1 VKIDWKISWKFFLN
15 IQRSRKAGKLTE
27 VEADEDASKDTP
39 SHLHPLSTIEHS
51 VPQKVTIEP
60 NLNSGGELPTWV
72 DVGVIPLLNLLLA
85 LLATSIIFLLIN
97 ENPIECLGIMLKGA
111 VGSLKG
117 WSYLLYYATNFIFT
131 GLCVAVAFHAGLFNI
146 GGEGQAYFAGLGA
159 AMVGLYFEFL
169 PWPIVIPL
177 SILASILFGAFWG
190 FVPGYLQAK
199 RGSHIVITTIM
210 FNFIASSLMVYLINY
225 WFRPIGKMAVES
237 REITGAYIL
246 TFREIAKQ
254 FFDYR
259 LPASPLN
266 LTVFL
271 ALFVAWAV
279 WYFLWRTKLGY
290 EIRAV
295 GLNSE
300 ASVYAGITPDRIIM
314 IAMAVS
320 GGLAGLV
327 AVNEVLGAQH
337 RLLLEYV
344 QGAGFVGIA
353 VALMGRN
360 HPIGIVLAALLFG
373 LLYQGGTELSFAKAH
388 INRDM
393 VVVIQGLIIL
403 FMGALEQAF
412 RPWLTALFF
421 RPED

>member
-1 VKIDWKISWKFFLN
+1 MSA
-15 IQRSRKAGKLTE
+15 R
-27 VEADEDASKDTP
+27 
-39 SHLHPLSTIEHS
+39 
-51 VPQKVTIEP
+51 
-60 NLNSGGELPTWV
+60 GELPAWV
-72 DVGVIPLLNLLLA
+72 DVGLIPVLNLLLA
-85 LLATSIIFLLIN
+85 LLATSIVFLLIG
-97 ENPIECLGIMLKGA
+97 ENPFEALGIMIKGA
-111 VGSLKG
+111 VGSVKG
-117 WSYLLYYATNFIFT
+117 WSYMLYYATNFIFT

-159 AMVGLYFEFL
+159 AIVGLNLDFL
-169 PWPIVIPL
+169 PWPLLIPL
-177 SILASILFGAFWG
+177 AIVASALFGAMWG
-190 FVPGYLQAK
+190 WVPGYLQAK

-225 WFRPIGKMAVES
+225 WFRPVGKMAVES
-237 REITGAYIL
+237 RELTGAYIL
-246 TFREIAKQ
+246 SFREIAKT

-271 ALFVAWAV
+271 ALVAAWVV
-279 WYFLWRTKLGY
+279 WFLLWRTKLGY

-295 GLNSE
+295 GLNTE
-300 ASVYAGITPDRIIM
+300 AAIYAGIRPDRIIM

-360 HPIGIVLAALLFG
+360 HPVGIVLAALLFG
-373 LLYQGGTELSFAKAH
+373 LLYQGGTELSFAKQH

-403 FMGALEQAF
+403 FMGALENAF
-412 RPWLTALFF
+412 RPYLTSLFF
-421 RPED
+421 KAED

>member
-1 VKIDWKISWKFFLN
+1 MATRGD
-15 IQRSRKAGKLTE
+15 
-27 VEADEDASKDTP
+27 
-39 SHLHPLSTIEHS
+39 
-51 VPQKVTIEP
+51 
-60 NLNSGGELPTWV
+60 LPRWV
-72 DVGVIPLLNLLLA
+72 DVGLIPLLNLLLA
-85 LLATSIIFLLIN
+85 LLATSIIFLLIG
-97 ENPIECLGIMLKGA
+97 ENPIEALGIMLDGA
-111 VGSLKG
+111 VGSVKG
-117 WSYLLYYATNFIFT
+117 WSYMLYYATNFIFT

-159 AMVGLYFEFL
+159 AMVGLGLDFL
-169 PWPIVIPL
+169 PWPLLIPL
-177 SILASILFGAFWG
+177 AIIASALFGALWG

-210 FNFIASSLMVYLINY
+210 FNFIASSLMVYLIKD
-225 WFRPIGKMAVES
+225 WLRPVGKMAVES
-237 REITGAYIL
+237 RNIGSFDFSAMDLTGAYIPS
-246 TFREIAKQ
+246 FRELVLGLFQ
-254 FFDYR
+254 YR
-259 LPASPLN
+259 LPSSPLN

-271 ALFVAWAV
+271 AFFAAWAV

-295 GLNSE
+295 GLNTE
-300 ASVYAGITPDRIIM
+300 ASIYAGYKPGKIIM

-373 LLYQGGTELSFAKAH
+373 LLYQGGTELSFAKAN

-421 RPED
+421 KAED